1 MTRRERIGM
10 PTAAE
15 KAAAVATSKIEAAT
29 MLFEPA
35 DAVRMVRLDDIEV
48 APDRTRA
55 LRPKKVDEIAESIG
69 ARGQLQPIVVRPRR
83 PQKGGG
89 RFRLVA
95 GRHRVEAVRKLGHER
110 IAATI
115 LDGLDADAALL
126 AEIDENLVRADL
138 TPAERAA
145 HVGRRKELYE
155 KLHPEAKHGGDR
167 KSAKRSSRQVGEAN
181 QRFTKDMAEKTGQSE
196 RKVQRDVTRAKKVA
210 VLPDIVG
217 TSLDQGQ
224 ELDALAKLPPDEQRE
239 LAEQAKSGEEVSAK
253 TPTPLSP
260 RDEIGPTSASEN
272 ALNVELEDLRSA
284 KRRLEI
290 ENIELRAEIEDLKK
304 SAAPRATGAW
314 PPPPPD
320 EMLARVSAYI
330 AGLGERG
337 KHFIREAM
345 LEHARRIIADG
356 KGDIEAARKALA
368 GFQ

>member
-1 MTRRERIGM
+1 MSRSMAGGGAMTRRERIGM

-126 AEIDENLVRADL
+126 AEIDENLIRADL

-155 KLHPEAKHGGDR
+155 KLHPETKHGAVGR
-167 KSAKRSSRQVGEAN
+167 RGKSRQLGEAN
-181 QRFTKDMAEKTGQSE
+181 ERFTKDMAKKTGQSE
-196 RKVQRDVTRAKKVA
+196 RKVQRDVTRANKVV
-210 VLPDIVG
+210 VLPDVVG
-217 TSLDQGQ
+217 TSLDQGD
-224 ELDALAKLPPDEQRE
+224 ELDAL
-239 LAEQAKSGEEVSAK
+239 
-253 TPTPLSP
+253 
-260 RDEIGPTSASEN
+260 
-272 ALNVELEDLRSA
+272 
-284 KRRLEI
+284 
-290 ENIELRAEIEDLKK
+290 
-304 SAAPRATGAW
+304 
-314 PPPPPD
+314 
-320 EMLARVSAYI
+320 
-330 AGLGERG
+330 
-337 KHFIREAM
+337 
-345 LEHARRIIADG
+345 
-356 KGDIEAARKALA
+356 
-368 GFQ
+368 